1 MNMKKKVKCKC
12 SQCGKIFLTTRAD
25 KLIMTYYSAIVCKDC
40 MAAFYD
46 KVMDRIAKTVFGG
59 KDNEQQ

>member
-1 MNMKKKVKCKC
+1 M
-12 SQCGKIFLTTRAD
+12 
-25 KLIMTYYSAIVCKDC
+25 IMTYYSAIVCKGC

-59 KDNEQQ
+59 KNDEC